1 MDYNKSLE
9 ELEKTLQHL
18 REDNNKKIPIIVE
31 GDKDKEA
38 LHTLEI
44 KGKIIC
50 VNRGISIIDFC
61 DELAKKYH
69 EIIILTDWDRH
80 GGYLCQKIKKNLEG
94 RVNCN
99 TKYRQL
105 FAKNTTVR
113 TVEGFP
119 SWLET
124 IRNKLNIN

>member
-1 MDYNKSLE
+1 MNYKKSLE
-9 ELEKTLQHL
+9 DLEKALQDL
-18 REDNNKKIPIIVE
+18 KEDNKKKIPIIVE

-38 LHTLEI
+38 LHVLEI

-50 VNRGISIIDFC
+50 VNIGISIIDFC

-99 TKYRQL
+99 TKYREL
-105 FAKNTTVR
+105 FAKNSMVR

-124 IRNKLNIN
+124 MRKKLNLN